1 MEGIQVGDP
10 LWLLFSN
17 SAGAHSLYTMRELQA
32 GKAASGAP
40 SPLQFALE
48 QLPAPD
54 TMSLISRF
62 HKHGYD
68 LNERW
73 SKFTCGRPL
82 QHCCA
87 NSIEPGKLRAAFL
100 LLDLGADPS
109 LPERP
114 YKSNIVHALENE
126 SWELYDKLL
135 HHPMTRPND
144 RDHRNKG
151 LLHHLVA
158 LGSMTWILELIDT
171 FHDVD
176 VNIQDEDGYTPL
188 HIAILANNVDT
199 VRGLLCIPGIRLE
212 CTDNRGRTPLSTAT
226 YWGMKKM
233 ALVLIEQPGA
243 FTAVD
248 GDLSS
253 PLIAS
258 AIQGDLAICQR
269 LLEACHYKNVASQK
283 DVSGKGLLHHL
294 VKNDW
299 WAMVS
304 DCLERVYPP
313 MRVDAI
319 DHSGRAALHYAALLG
334 NTESCRALVA
344 AGASLKL
351 QDRLGMTAVHV
362 AADSGF
368 RDTLM
373 ILLRTGRADAN
384 QRDHL
389 GRNLV
394 HWVATIDSL
403 EVLHELSRQRD
414 VRWTQRDNYGKQPVD
429 IAYIC
434 HSKLVGQFLSEKTP
448 NAKSYDWESMY
459 NSHLV
464 DPPPESD
471 YIEAHV
477 FGYSAEVKDED
488 PELGVDDDAA
498 EDSLPRRLQ
507 LESFRVWQARQSARQ
522 RLRRSSSLNRR
533 WSRHTCYYFD
543 TPRRERGIRRGRS
556 MSPARTSR
564 YGGMPHRESIW
575 DVDDCLRWVKSMC
588 WEKSVQGCSNC
599 YRTRRSLR

>member
-1 MEGIQVGDP
+1 
-10 LWLLFSN
+10 
-17 SAGAHSLYTMRELQA
+17 
-32 GKAASGAP
+32 
-40 SPLQFALE
+40 
-48 QLPAPD
+48 
-54 TMSLISRF
+54 MSLISRF

-73 SKFTCGRPL
+73 SNLTCGRPL

-87 NSIEPGKLRAAFL
+87 NSREPRKLRAAFL

-114 YKSNIVHALENE
+114 YKSNIVRALENE

-171 FHDVD
+171 LHDVD

-199 VRGLLCIPGIRLE
+199 VRGLLSIPGIRLE
-212 CTDNRGRTPLSTAT
+212 CTDNRSRTPLSTAT

-283 DVSGKGLLHHL
+283 DVSGKSLLHHIA
-294 VKNDW
+294 KNDW
-299 WAMVS
+299 GSMIL
-304 DCLERVYPP
+304 DCLGRVYPP

-344 AGASLKL
+344 AGANLKL

-394 HWVATIDSL
+394 HWVATLDCL
-403 EVLHELSRQRD
+403 EAVHELSRQKD
-414 VRWTQRDNYGKQPVD
+414 IRWTQRDNYGKQPVD
-429 IAYIC
+429 IAYVC
-434 HSKLVGQFLSEKTP
+434 HSKLVGQFLAQKTP
-448 NAKSYDWESMY
+448 NAKFHDWTSMY
-459 NSHLV
+459 NSPLV
-464 DPPPESD
+464 DPPPETD
-471 YIEAHV
+471 YIEPHV
-477 FGYSAEVKDED
+477 FGYSAEAVDD
-488 PELGVDDDAA
+488 DTELGVDDDTT
-498 EDSLPRRLQ
+498 EDPLTRRPK

-522 RLRRSSSLNRR
+522 RLCRSSSLNRR
-533 WSRHTCYYFD
+533 WSRHARYYFD
-543 TPRRERGIRRGRS
+543 APRRESAFPRNRS
-556 MSPARTSR
+556 MSPPRTLR
-564 YGGMPHRESIW
+564 HGGVPPRDSIW
-575 DVDDCLRWVKSMC
+575 DVDESLRWDKSKC
-588 WEKSVQGCSNC
+588 WERSGEASSNY
-599 YRTRRSLR
+599 YRSW